1 MTISTVPVLII
12 SYLYESILE
21 QNHSSN
27 NSKKTT
33 TNDYWGY

>member
-1 MTISTVPVLII
+1 MTFSTVFVLII

-27 NSKKTT
+27 NFKKIT